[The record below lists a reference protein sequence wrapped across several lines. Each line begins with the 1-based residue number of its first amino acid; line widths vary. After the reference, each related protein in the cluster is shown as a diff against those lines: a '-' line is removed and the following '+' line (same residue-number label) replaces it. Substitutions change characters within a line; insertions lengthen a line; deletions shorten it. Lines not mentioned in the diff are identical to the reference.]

1 MTRLNKY
8 ISNSGLTS
16 RRKADELI
24 FNGNVR
30 VNGVV
35 VKEPGYQVTDDDKVM
50 VNGRPVIAQTEKVY
64 VVINKPLGYVTTMDD
79 EYNRP
84 IVADLV
90 SDFQERLFPVG
101 RLDYNTTGLL
111 IMTNDGDMAYRL
123 THPKHEVTKTYR
135 ARIAGYISD
144 TKLNMLRRGVDIG
157 GFVTSRARVQV
168 VKQMKRSTVVEIE
181 IHEGKNR
188 QVRKMFAKVGHPV
201 QELERV
207 AIGDIKLGRLA
218 TGHYRK
224 LTESEI
230 KYLKGEK

>member
-1 MTRLNKY
+1 MTRLNKF

-30 VNGVV
+30 VNGVTI
-35 VKEPGYQVTDDDKVM
+35 KEPGFQVTPDDKVR
-50 VNGRPVIAQTEKVY
+50 VNGRPVLAQTEKTY

-90 SDFQERLFPVG
+90 SDFEERLFPVG

-168 VKQMKRSTVVEIE
+168 VKQLKRSTIVEIE

-188 QVRKMFAKVGHPV
+188 QVRKMFSKVGHPV
-201 QELERV
+201 QELERI
-207 AIGDIKLGRLA
+207 AIGKIKLGRLA

-224 LTESEI
+224 LTEDEI
-230 KYLKGEK
+230 KYLKGEQ

>member
-35 VKEPGYQVTDDDKVM
+35 IKEPGYQVTDDDKVM
-50 VNGRPVIAQTEKVY
+50 VNGRLIIAQREKVY

-111 IMTNDGDMAYRL
+111 IMTNDGNMAYRL

-168 VKQMKRSTVVEIE
+168 VKQMKRSTIVEIE

-188 QVRKMFAKVGHPV
+188 QVRKMFSKVGHPV

-224 LTESEI
+224 LTEDEI